1 MGIVRKLHSART
13 EQTAHRAIRLPQGE
27 KAPAP
32 EQAVLRPELHGVIA
46 ADSKASLR
54 ALRRF
59 EQGLQHHTPRRP
71 LPFEPPLRLGQKLRL
86 QPYLRQAELPRELI
100 GDRFPAGVHRHRQAR
115 RSSHGPLS

>member
-1 MGIVRKLHSART
+1 MSHSRHKQRRRPVGIVRKLHGARA

-46 ADSKASLR
+46 ADSKVPLR
-54 ALRRF
+54 PLRRF
-59 EQGLQHHTPRRP
+59 EQGPQRLTPRRP

-86 QPYLRQAELPRELI
+86 QPYLRQAELPR
-100 GDRFPAGVHRHRQAR
+100 Q
-115 RSSHGPLS
+115 